1 MNKTAQEL
9 FYSLIGD
16 AAEYYGANPALA
28 LAGKQFS
35 IEAPKESVL
44 LGAIQQRSNFLE
56 KINCVFSERYQR
68 AIDLRSNR
76 KRHYGAHDR
85 RTPIQ
90 QRWTRQVMSMNVSR
104 QIQACLIPWAKL
116 DQWGHLKD
124 KFASLYAEFVQNQI
138 ALDMIKIGFY
148 GTSVG
153 TDTSD
158 PNLADVNKGWIQF
171 VRENKATQILTQ
183 GATSGEIRLFGE
195 GADYV
200 NLDELAYD
208 LKQGLDARHRDAGDL
223 VFLVGADLVAK
234 EASLVYKGNGL
245 IATEKAA
252 LNTHDLMKSF
262 GGMPAMIV
270 PNMPPRAAIV
280 TSLSNLSIYTQE
292 GSMRRGMKDDDD
304 KKAVRDSYYR
314 NEAYAVEDCG
324 KFMAVD
330 FTKVKLSSGKGTWK

>member
-16 AAEYYGANPALA
+16 AAEFYGAKPDLA
-28 LAGKQFS
+28 IAGKQFS

-44 LGAIQQRSNFLE
+44 LGSIQARSNFLD
-56 KINCVFSERYQR
+56 KINCVLVKDIKGQL
-68 AIDLRSNR
+68 I
-76 KRHYGAHDR
+76 YGATEKGITGRKADGR
-85 RTPIQ
+85 YTATLDASGYVYECQP
-90 QRWTRQVMSMNVSR
+90 TDSGV
-104 QIQACLIPWAKL
+104 LIPWAKL

-148 GTSVG
+148 GKSIG
-153 TDTSD
+153 TNTSD
-158 PNLADVNKGWIQF
+158 ANLADVNKGWIQF
-171 VRENKATQILTQ
+171 VRENKSTQILTQ
-183 GATSGEIRLFGE
+183 GANSGEIRLFGE

-330 FTKVKLSSGKGTWK
+330 FEKVKLSDGKGAWK